1 MADQVRAAHL
11 LIKHAGSRNPVSR
24 RTGAPVTLAP
34 ADALAELRSYEDRI
48 WAEGVAT
55 AFPTYGERAGP
66 VVPVVASRQCAP
78 GRTRPEAVSRAGPAD
93 RVGRV
98 PRRSRVLRPPAI
110 LTVLAVFCWRSE
122 GEERLL
128 FLQTQWRLG
137 DLRQGCDAKA
147 V

>member
-48 WAEGVAT
+48 RAEGVAA
-55 AFPTYGERAGP
+55 AFPRTVSEPAPSPPSSRRASARP
-66 VVPVVASRQCAP
+66 DAP
-78 GRTRPEAVSRAGPAD
+78 GGRLPCGRGRPRGEGAPPFARPPSARD
-93 RVGRV
+93 SD
-98 PRRSRVLRPPAI
+98 RSRRFL
-110 LTVLAVFCWRSE
+110 LAQRRR
-122 GEERLL
+122 GATALL
-128 FLQTQWRLG
+128 ANTTATWG
-137 DLRQGCDAKA
+137 PSAG